1 MQNAWQQNIPL
12 SRQVQYFNDTR
23 AKMVAAVGSA
33 AAVDALL
40 ARSMFLISVGNNDLT
55 GFAYAE
61 PLLNRSSAQQQS
73 DAAAFLAYLIS
84 NYSATIT
91 VRTAPTDHDRS
102 SLLDH

>member
-1 MQNAWQQNIPL
+1 MYYVQNAGNNIPL

-33 AAVDALL
+33 AVDALL
-40 ARSMFLISVGNNDLT
+40 ARSMFLISVGNNDLF

-91 VRTAPTDHDRS
+91 VCTAPSDHA
-102 SLLDH
+102 

>member
-61 PLLNRSSAQQQS
+61 PLLKRSSAQQQS
-73 DAAAFLAYLIS
+73 DAAAFLAHLIS

-91 VRTAPTDHDRS
+91 VRTAPSDDHA
-102 SLLDH
+102 